1 MLNDKQYFTKRNI
14 LFIVI
19 FTILGFIALQIPI
32 AQLEGSKA
40 KFMVYDAFAPVA
52 GAFIG
57 SLPGVVAVFLMQFP

>member
-1 MLNDKQYFTKRNI
+1 MSNIKQYFTKKNI

-19 FTILGFIALQIPI
+19 FTVLGFITLQIPI
-32 AQLEGSKA
+32 TQLEGSKA

-57 SLPGVVAVFLMQFP
+57 NYPVL